1 MERIGDIL
9 KRVTPDHQPSE
20 NKEPS
25 PAPEYKCKYCK
36 DAHFVYPLKENG
48 QPDRSTVIPC
58 RHCISPERL
67 CRMLGISSLSSTF
80 ANFEVVKGAE
90 DAFKAAS
97 LIATLETE
105 WKLLLIY
112 GRWGN
117 GKTHLLEAITLSIWD
132 RGYKVRI
139 QTFPDFMA
147 RLKGTFDKTTE
158 PEDMSFNTL
167 MGNLCT
173 MPYLLLDD
181 VGTAGSFT
189 PFSLDQLERIM
200 LARYR
205 DNLFTVITTNLD
217 YEDLPRF
224 VTSRFSDS
232 EKARIVWNEAPD
244 YRPKKK
250 AKHKETER
258 R

>member
-1 MERIGDIL
+1 MEHIGNIL
-9 KRVTPDHQPSE
+9 KRAIPDHQLSE

-25 PAPEYKCKYCK
+25 PATEYKCQYCR
-36 DAHFVYPLKENG
+36 DGGYVHPLKEDGKPNYS
-48 QPDRSTVIPC
+48 DSVIC
-58 RHCISPERL
+58 RKCMSPERI
-67 CRMLGISSLSSTF
+67 CQFLGVSSLESTF
-80 ANFEVVKGAE
+80 ENFNVVKGAE

-112 GRWGN
+112 GTWGN
-117 GKTHLLEAITLSIWD
+117 GKTHLLEAIALEIW
-132 RGYKVRI
+132 GKGHSVKI

-158 PEDMSFNTL
+158 PEDMSFNDL
-167 MGNLCT
+167 MAHLCT
-173 MPYLLLDD
+173 MRYLLLDD

-189 PFSLDQLERIM
+189 PFSLNQLERIM
-200 LARYR
+200 LSRYR

-217 YEDLPRF
+217 YKDLPRF

-232 EKARIVWNEAPD
+232 EKARIVWNEAAD

-250 AKHKETER
+250 R
-258 R
+258 